1 MTCPA
6 YSLRGKPEQMAFAG
20 APQSAQQRRATP
32 SATLDQLVIMLCPAA
47 TSASLRRLGVAMRTG
62 LLAITFALMA
72 LEGCGG
78 APPSP
83 EPANV
88 LGPLA
93 EDPAPAPAT
102 DQMAATANEASD
114 IADSSAADS
123 GTAPSSNCAPPPPPS
138 SGPSLTPSLPNCF
151 APKLQVIEPVKIVAA
166 PYAVEP
172 VTAVAVEPQD
182 NR

>member
-1 MTCPA
+1 
-6 YSLRGKPEQMAFAG
+6 
-20 APQSAQQRRATP
+20 
-32 SATLDQLVIMLCPAA
+32 
-47 TSASLRRLGVAMRTG
+47 
-62 LLAITFALMA
+62 
-72 LEGCGG
+72 
-78 APPSP
+78 
-83 EPANV
+83 
-88 LGPLA
+88 
-93 EDPAPAPAT
+93 
-102 DQMAATANEASD
+102 MAATANEASD